1 MSGQRFVLVD
11 RALYDELGGD
21 YFGDSSYATYNYLGG
36 GLSGLIKRRHFEA
49 ALRFVDEHDLGPR
62 AVDVGCADGVFL
74 PSLDRRFDQVLGIDI
89 RAQFIAVAQHI
100 VDRLHLG
107 NTTVACTENL
117 DRAAVLGLTGGD
129 NDVVFLLETLEHI
142 GRRDDFYG
150 SKIDFLTM
158 VADMLRPGGRIVVS
172 VPNMVGISLLVQQV
186 GLRAAGRYVERL
198 SLSELARGVVLRDVA
213 SMEARWDNDDHLG
226 FNHRLLERRFDEIGQ
241 VEVRRNLGFSVFY
254 VIRTGR

>member
-1 MSGQRFVLVD
+1 
-11 RALYDELGGD
+11 
-21 YFGDSSYATYNYLGG
+21 
-36 GLSGLIKRRHFEA
+36 
-49 ALRFVDEHDLGPR
+49 
-62 AVDVGCADGVFL
+62 
-74 PSLDRRFDQVLGIDI
+74 
-89 RAQFIAVAQHI
+89 
-100 VDRLHLG
+100 
-107 NTTVACTENL
+107 
-117 DRAAVLGLTGGD
+117 
-129 NDVVFLLETLEHI
+129 
-142 GRRDDFYG
+142 
-150 SKIDFLTM
+150 
-158 VADMLRPGGRIVVS
+158 MLRPGGRIIVS